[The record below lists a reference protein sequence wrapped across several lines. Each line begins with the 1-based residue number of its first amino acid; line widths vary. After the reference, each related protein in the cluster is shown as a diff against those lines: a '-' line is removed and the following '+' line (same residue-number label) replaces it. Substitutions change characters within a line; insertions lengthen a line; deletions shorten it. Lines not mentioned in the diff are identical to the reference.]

1 MKKEGRWKALFF
13 VVAAGLLT
21 TGCGAGAKGVSAD
34 AAAPQEAY
42 EIASEEAY
50 DTAASTAS
58 GEIYTN
64 GAEAKMQESGEADAG
79 GEGAESYTAQ
89 RKLIKNVNLQVETEN
104 FDELLANVEEK
115 TRKAGGYIEQ
125 SYTYNGS
132 SYYGGGT
139 RNASL
144 NIRIP
149 AEQLDAFLSAV
160 SEVSNVITQ
169 NESVT
174 DVTLQYVDLE
184 SHKKALLAEQ
194 DRLLEL
200 LDVAETIEDI
210 ISLESRLSEVRY
222 QIESMESQLR
232 TMDNQVSYSTIEL
245 YIDEV
250 EKLTP
255 VKEQTVW
262 QKISVGFS
270 NSLHNVGN
278 GLLNFGIGLII
289 SLPYLMLWAV
299 IILIIVLICVII
311 IKTSRKKAQ
320 KKERENTPEQK
331 KGK

>member
-1 MKKEGRWKALFF
+1 MMKERRWKALFL
-13 VVAAGLLT
+13 VLAAGLLT
-21 TGCGAGAKGVSAD
+21 TGCGADGMSISTNAS
-34 AAAPQEAY
+34 APQEAY
-42 EIASEEAY
+42 EMASEQAY
-50 DTAASTAS
+50 DTSASTAS
-58 GEIYTN
+58 GDIYTN
-64 GAEAKMQESGEADAG
+64 GAEARMQESGEADAG
-79 GEGAESYTAQ
+79 GGETEAYTAQ

-104 FDELLANVEEK
+104 FDDLLVNVEEK
-115 TRKAGGYIEQ
+115 TRKAGGYIEK

-144 NIRIP
+144 TIRIP
-149 AEQLDAFLSAV
+149 AEHLDDFLSAV
-160 SEVSNVITQ
+160 SEVSNVITR

-200 LDVAETIEDI
+200 LDAAETIEDI

-245 YIDEV
+245 YINEV

-262 QKISVGFS
+262 QKISAGFS

-289 SLPYLMLWAV
+289 SLPYLMLWAA

-311 IKTSRKKAQ
+311 IKMSRKKAQ
-320 KKERENTPEQK
+320 KKEKEQSLEQK

>member
-144 NIRIP
+144 TIRIP

-184 SHKKALLAEQ
+184 SHKKALLA
-194 DRLLEL
+194 DYWNCL
-200 LDVAETIEDI
+200 
-210 ISLESRLSEVRY
+210 
-222 QIESMESQLR
+222 M
-232 TMDNQVSYSTIEL
+232 
-245 YIDEV
+245 
-250 EKLTP
+250 
-255 VKEQTVW
+255 W
-262 QKISVGFS
+262 QR
-270 NSLHNVGN
+270 
-278 GLLNFGIGLII
+278 
-289 SLPYLMLWAV
+289 P
-299 IILIIVLICVII
+299 
-311 IKTSRKKAQ
+311 
-320 KKERENTPEQK
+320 
-331 KGK
+331 